1 MRVGEEMYRRANM
14 VSGKGKRRIYSS
26 KYALS
31 SIVYCSKCGDIYRR
45 IAWNNRGKKYT
56 VWRCCT
62 RVTHGPDACHAR
74 TIKEEDLQEAVVE
87 AINKL
92 ISESNELKE
101 IIKENIEKAI
111 TGDGSSGIEEI
122 DKEMLKVQEELLKV
136 ANAKKDYT
144 DLAGR
149 VEELR
154 NEKEKIL
161 LDLAEE
167 KNEQSRL
174 KELEEFLDNQEL
186 EIESYDED
194 LVRKLV
200 DKVVVYDEELKI
212 VLKSGVEVN
221 VCV

>member
-1 MRVGEEMYRRANM
+1 M
-14 VSGKGKRRIYSS
+14 VQPLR
-26 KYALS
+26 
-31 SIVYCSKCGDIYRR
+31 
-45 IAWNNRGKKYT
+45 
-56 VWRCCT
+56 
-62 RVTHGPDACHAR
+62 
-74 TIKEEDLQEAVVE
+74 E

-92 ISESNELKE
+92 ISESSELKE

-111 TGDGSSGIEEI
+111 TGDGSRQIEEI

-144 DLAGR
+144 DLANR

-161 LDLAEE
+161 LNVAEE

-174 KELEEFLDNQEL
+174 KELEEFLEDQEF
-186 EIESYDED
+186 EMESYDEE

-200 DKVVVYDEELKI
+200 EKIVVYEESLKVI
-212 VLKSGVEVN
+212 FKSGLEVEIEN
-221 VCV
+221 